1 LGIVFVPLILHALPP
16 IHWAVAGAGIAL
28 ITLALLFVANRRLG
42 ISTGLEDVCSF
53 VLPVPYFARDAVR
66 SARKWRLPFIGGLV
80 LGGFLSA
87 VLGGGWAPTWE
98 LGLFDEVIAFGPA
111 GKLAW
116 MFAGGLFIGF
126 GTRLAGGCTSGH
138 GIFGMSNFERPSLVS
153 TLSFMA
159 AGILTTQIVYR
170 VIFAVR

>member
-1 LGIVFVPLILHALPP
+1 MPLILHGLTP
-16 IHWAVAGAGIAL
+16 IHWAVGGAGIAL
-28 ITLALLFVANRRLG
+28 VTLALLFVANRRLG

-66 SARKWRLPFIGGLV
+66 SARKWRLPFIAGLV

-87 VLGGGWAPTWE
+87 VLGGGFAPTWD
-98 LGLFDEVIAFGPA
+98 LGMFDQVIGFGHA

>member
-1 LGIVFVPLILHALPP
+1 MPLILHGLTP
-16 IHWAVAGAGIAL
+16 IHWAVAGAGIAF

-66 SARKWRLPFIGGLV
+66 SARRWRLPFIAGLV
-80 LGGFLSA
+80 AGGFISA
-87 VLGGGWAPTWE
+87 AAGGGFAPTWD
-98 LGLFDEVIAFGPA
+98 LGMFDQV
-111 GKLAW
+111 
-116 MFAGGLFIGF
+116 IGF

-138 GIFGMSNFERPSLVS
+138 GIFGISNFELPSLMS

-159 AGILTTQIVYR
+159 AGIATTQLVYR
-170 VIFAVR
+170 VIF